1 MKQGYESPDRWAGI
15 QTERRLIKSAFLIIV
30 LLSVLLTACGS
41 NQKEAARNKTMI
53 MKPSEFSE
61 ETKEILKILDDE
73 ISFFDYSV
81 DETIK
86 SIRIDIWAYKD
97 GKWIGAGNTFGNLKE
112 SDGRIAVRI
121 NDTSYDIFDIDE
133 TGYVKSSFESII
145 DFNKSKTKTSSS
157 LSHPTEIEPGKE
169 ISLRVKLGF
178 DTAKAVSTGT
188 AGDFRESDCDSGL
201 AVTVIFSTESVE

>member
-1 MKQGYESPDRWAGI
+1 MKQGYESPDRRAGI
-15 QTERRLIKSAFLIIV
+15 QTERRVIKSAFLIIV
-30 LLSVLLTACGS
+30 LLAMLLTACS
-41 NQKEAARNKTMI
+41 SKQKEAAQNETMI
-53 MKPSEFSE
+53 IKPSEFSE
-61 ETKEILKILDDE
+61 ETKEVLKILDDE

-86 SIRIDIWAYKD
+86 SMRIDIWAYED
-97 GKWIGAGNTFGNLKE
+97 GKWIGAGSTFGNLKE
-112 SDGRIAVRI
+112 SDGRFAVRI
-121 NDTSYDIFDIDE
+121 NEASYDIFEIDE
-133 TGYVKSSFESII
+133 SGYVKSSFESII

-169 ISLRVKLGF
+169 ISLWVKLGF

-201 AVTVIFSTESVE
+201 VVTVIFSTESVE

>member
-15 QTERRLIKSAFLIIV
+15 QTERRLIKSAFIIIV

>member
-15 QTERRLIKSAFLIIV
+15 QTERRVIKSAFLIIM
-30 LLSVLLTACGS
+30 LLAMLLTACGS
-41 NQKEAARNKTMI
+41 KQKEAAQSETMVI
-53 MKPSEFSE
+53 KPSEFSE
-61 ETKEILKILDDE
+61 ETKEVLKILDDE

-86 SIRIDIWAYKD
+86 SMRIDIWAYKD
-97 GKWIGAGNTFGNLKE
+97 GKWIGVGNTFGNLKE

-121 NDTSYDIFDIDE
+121 NDASYDIFDIDE

-157 LSHPTEIEPGKE
+157 LSQPTEIELGKE
-169 ISLRVKLGF
+169 ISLWVKLGF